1 MEVTIQ
7 NVTSNKAKCVD
18 FINLQVTRAENA
30 PRMSFFRI
38 LITDIVKNLVLLQIN
53 CFMNSNFVTFLNGS
67 LRQSKLGSYAYLK
80 NIFEVSNKGYQR
92 IQFHTE

>member
-38 LITDIVKNLVLLQIN
+38 LITDIVKNLCPFTDQLFHEKQFCDVFKWKLETVKVGILCLLKEYI
-53 CFMNSNFVTFLNGS
+53 
-67 LRQSKLGSYAYLK
+67 
-80 NIFEVSNKGYQR
+80 
-92 IQFHTE
+92 